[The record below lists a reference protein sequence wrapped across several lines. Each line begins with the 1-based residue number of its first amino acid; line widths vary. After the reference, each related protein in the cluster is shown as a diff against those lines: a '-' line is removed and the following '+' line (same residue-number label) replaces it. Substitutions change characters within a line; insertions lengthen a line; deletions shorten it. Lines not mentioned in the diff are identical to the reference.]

1 MGERH
6 SGGGLSGR
14 RHVHPGDDVPA
25 PGTTDARLEASLV
38 TALRTWDP
46 ADPASE
52 ERALAAFR
60 TARDEGL
67 YGPHRARTRRRDDWR
82 PREARR
88 VGLSVKATLSVFV
101 ASLTLGGVA
110 VAAIGAVGSSSHGA
124 DSDKEHATP
133 RTSAPQR
140 AGAGASAGSSAASS
154 AHPDH
159 PDTAKDTLA
168 HCRAYEQVKG
178 RGKALDSTAWQRLL
192 TAAGGKDQVTSYCA
206 AQLARAAQNRNNG
219 QDNGQ
224 GGSQGGGGNA
234 GGGSGQSA
242 GQGAGQ
248 NAGQNAGKG
257 TGATS
262 GNGAKANKSAETNN
276 GNK

>member
-14 RHVHPGDDVPA
+14 RHVHPGDDTA
-25 PGTTDARLEASLV
+25 DARLEASLV
-38 TALRTWDP
+38 AALRTAEPVDP
-46 ADPASE
+46 AAE
-52 ERALAAFR
+52 QRALAAFR

-82 PREARR
+82 PRESRR
-88 VGLSVKATLSVFV
+88 VRLSVKATLSVFV

-110 VAAIGAVGSSSHGA
+110 VAAIGAAGSSSHGA
-124 DSDKEHATP
+124 DSGKGHANP
-133 RTSAPQR
+133 GTSAPER

-192 TAAGGKDQVTSYCA
+192 TAAGGKDQVTAYCA
-206 AQLARAAQNRNNG
+206 AQLARAAQSGSNGRGGG
-219 QDNGQ
+219 QDNGH
-224 GGSQGGGGNA
+224 GGSGNTGGGNT

-242 GQGAGQ
+242 GQSNGQ
-248 NAGQNAGKG
+248 NDGQNAGKG
-257 TGATS
+257 TDATS
-262 GNGAKANKSAETNN
+262 GNSGKANNSAETNN